1 MRALAA
7 LLALALL
14 AAAPASAKPLTF
26 AAKRAAPS
34 EQRGGSCQAAKRRVA
49 ARSCRAGRW
58 HATPRPLLP
67 AAPGV
72 PPETAPPPAPEP
84 PAPDAPAPPQPQ
96 PPAPACDPSP
106 WLSVIAEDVGGF
118 RFRLT
123 RTCVPAGAVVFQFRN
138 QDLAHHN
145 LWVEG
150 VSPAAP
156 AREVVADAPGETMV
170 QKTEQLS
177 AGKWRLFCSFDGHEA
192 MSRTVSATR

>member
-1 MRALAA
+1 MRMPPRLIVE
-7 LLALALL
+7 
-14 AAAPASAKPLTF
+14 
-26 AAKRAAPS
+26 S
-34 EQRGGSCQAAKRRVA
+34 ERPEMTAVP
-49 ARSCRAGRW
+49 RS
-58 HATPRPLLP
+58 
-67 AAPGV
+67 V
-72 PPETAPPPAPEP
+72 ISI
-84 PAPDAPAPPQPQ
+84 Q
-96 PPAPACDPSP
+96 SP
-106 WLSVIAEDVGGF
+106 WLGVIAEDVGGF

-123 RTCVPAGAVVFQFRN
+123 RTCVPAGNVVFQFRN

-192 MSRTVSATR
+192 MSRLVDVTPAG